1 MPINS
6 FLYPGAKFTPAYE
19 VDNSCKFN
27 GSDSYMHWTD
37 TGGSGSRV
45 QFSISLWCKKCSNGV
60 FNPLVLG
67 YQDGNNFTNLQFNAS
82 DQLQWYNETGNQI
95 KGNLITNRL
104 FRDCSAWYH
113 ILAIFDSGNGTAGN
127 RMRLYVNG
135 TEETS
140 FATDANPDQ
149 NEDSWFNYQD
159 KKVHLGYDTGD
170 LGWAGSALAFNG
182 YIAQFMLVD
191 GTVLTP
197 SDVGEFDSDSPTIWK
212 PIDISSTS
220 VGTNGAFLDFADS
233 DNLGDNEGIA
243 GEDWTEVNLAAAD
256 QATDTPTNNFCT
268 MLPITKSTD
277 ATFSEGNLNVAY
289 GTESTR
295 RSAFGT
301 MAVANGKWYWET
313 TITATS
319 QTSVEINLGISSTYN
334 PELIG
339 NALISTDGYSVSFFP
354 SNGYLYIGNTQDES
368 GLGNAAVNDIFGHAL
383 DMDAGTLQFYKNG
396 SALGSANDIT
406 TSGSNVGE
414 LYPLFTPAVSCSSGD
429 QTFTS
434 SYNFGSPAVSISS
447 GNADG
452 NGYGNFEYAP
462 PSGFLALCTKNL
474 GSDGG

>member
-1 MPINS
+1 MPLI
-6 FLYPGAKFTPAYE
+6 LPGNVASATADAGYD
-19 VDNSCKFN
+19 VDNSCRFN

-82 DQLQWYNETGNQI
+82 DQLQFYNETGNQI

-104 FRDCSAWYH
+104 FRDPSAWYH

-243 GEDWTEVNLAAAD
+243 GEDWTEVNLDATD
-256 QATDTPTNNFCT
+256 SATDTQTNNFCT
-268 MLPITKSTD
+268 MTPLNVFQYNF
-277 ATFSEGNLNVAY
+277 TFSEGNLTLANTDNNWNGAS
-289 GTESTR
+289 GTI
-295 RSAFGT
+295 AI
-301 MAVANGKWYWET
+301 NKGKWYFEAKYTGSSNLQHFFVGFTGIAAQNAADATRNSVAFYNNDGGEVVVSDVSNSAST
-313 TITATS
+313 TADYGTFAQNDIIGVALDYD
-319 QTSVEINLGISSTYN
+319 N
-334 PELIG
+334 ELISFYKDD
-339 NALISTDGYSVSFFP
+339 AAIVTDFDFGAATYP
-354 SNGYLYIGNTQDES
+354 S
-368 GLGNAAVNDIFGHAL
+368 GLIDGKLLSPYVGHYASSDIAL
-383 DMDAGTLQFYKNG
+383 
-396 SALGSANDIT
+396 
-406 TSGSNVGE
+406 
-414 LYPLFTPAVSCSSGD
+414 
-429 QTFTS
+429 
-434 SYNFGSPAVSISS
+434 NFGNPPFTISS
-447 GNADG
+447 GNADD
-452 NGYGNFEYAP
+452 NGYGNFEYDV
-462 PSGFLALCTKNL
+462 PSGYYALCTKNL
-474 GSDGG
+474 AEYG